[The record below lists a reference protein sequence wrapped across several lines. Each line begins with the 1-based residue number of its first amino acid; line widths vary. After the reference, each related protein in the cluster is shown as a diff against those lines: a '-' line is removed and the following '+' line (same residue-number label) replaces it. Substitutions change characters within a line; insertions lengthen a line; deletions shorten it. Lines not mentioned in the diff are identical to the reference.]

1 LQCASILGFIL
12 ELWVGLYGVETMNWS
27 MDNNGHGLAI
37 EIEVRLEII
46 ENSIKEIQKVNDEMQ
61 SMQNSLMES
70 HK

>member
-37 EIEVRLEII
+37 EIEVRLE
-46 ENSIKEIQKVNDEMQ
+46 V
-61 SMQNSLMES
+61 METQ
-70 HK
+70 